1 MNINKTPIKTKALAM
16 IVSIILITLSAPV
29 CAADD
34 EMDATTDGIINEYS
48 NFYGEQLQDAWN
60 DLYSDISPNLPADLD
75 ISQLIASIAKGDLG
89 FNVTDILNW
98 LIKAFANEVYA
109 SVKLLTLVLALAVVS
124 SYLTNLNDSFGKNGI
139 GVIAHY
145 ICIILISSVAVTAFY
160 QVVSS
165 AAMAAENL
173 SVFMRMIVP
182 LMLAALL
189 SSGAIVS
196 ASVFEPVLLT
206 IIELSVSLIQNL
218 FIPVVML
225 LSALSIVNSL
235 SDKFKASRLV
245 TLLENFIKRGLSVLL
260 TVFVAFAGLQS
271 IASSGA
277 DGLTI
282 KLTKFASSNLIPVVG
297 GILSESVE
305 TIMNCSVVIK
315 NSVGIVGIIIVVFIS
330 ITPLLKIMASLF
342 VFRVIAAMC
351 EPVSDSKTTAC
362 LTCLADSISLVFS
375 MLAAITVMFVI
386 IITIIINTGN
396 LAAALGR

>member
-1 MNINKTPIKTKALAM
+1 MNINKTPIKTKTLAM
-16 IVSIILITLSAPV
+16 IVLLLLITLSAPV
-29 CAADD
+29 CAAD
-34 EMDATTDGIINEYS
+34 EETDATDGIINEYS
-48 NFYGEQLQDAWN
+48 DFYGERLQEAWN
-60 DLYSDISPNLPADLD
+60 DLYTDISPNLPADLD

-124 SYLTNLNDSFGKNGI
+124 SYLTNLNDSFGKNGV

-145 ICIILISSVAVTAFY
+145 ICIILVSSVAVTAFY

-351 EPVSDSKTTAC
+351 EPVSDAKTTAC

-396 LAAALGR
+396 VAAALGR

>member
-1 MNINKTPIKTKALAM
+1 MNINKTPIKTKTLAM
-16 IVSIILITLSAPV
+16 IVLLLLITLSAPV
-29 CAADD
+29 CAAD
-34 EMDATTDGIINEYS
+34 EETDATDGIINEYS
-48 NFYGEQLQDAWN
+48 DFYGERLQEAWN

-98 LIKAFANEVYA
+98 LIKAFASEVYA

-124 SYLTNLNDSFGKNGI
+124 SYLTNLNDSFGKNGV

-145 ICIILISSVAVTAFY
+145 ICIILVSSVAVTAFY

-235 SDKFKASRLV
+235 SDKLKASRLV

-330 ITPLLKIMASLF
+330 IAPLLKIMASLLI
-342 VFRVIAAMC
+342 FRVIAAMC
-351 EPVSDSKTTAC
+351 EKVSDAKTTTC
-362 LTCLADSISLVFS
+362 LACLADSISLVFS
-375 MLAAITVMFVI
+375 MLAAITIMFVI

-396 LAAALGR
+396 MAAALGR

>member
-16 IVSIILITLSAPV
+16 IISIILITLSAPV
-29 CAADD
+29 CAAD
-34 EMDATTDGIINEYS
+34 EETDATTDGIINEYS

>member
-1 MNINKTPIKTKALAM
+1 MNINKTPIKTKTLAM
-16 IVSIILITLSAPV
+16 IVLLLLITLSAPV
-29 CAADD
+29 CAAD
-34 EMDATTDGIINEYS
+34 EETDATDGIINEYS
-48 NFYGEQLQDAWN
+48 DFYGERLQEAWN

-124 SYLTNLNDSFGKNGI
+124 SYLTNLNDSFGKNGV

-145 ICIILISSVAVTAFY
+145 ICIILVSSVAVTAFY

-282 KLTKFASSNLIPVVG
+282 KLTKFASSN
-297 GILSESVE
+297 
-305 TIMNCSVVIK
+305 
-315 NSVGIVGIIIVVFIS
+315 
-330 ITPLLKIMASLF
+330 
-342 VFRVIAAMC
+342 
-351 EPVSDSKTTAC
+351 
-362 LTCLADSISLVFS
+362 
-375 MLAAITVMFVI
+375 
-386 IITIIINTGN
+386 
-396 LAAALGR
+396 

>member
-29 CAADD
+29 CAAD
-34 EMDATTDGIINEYS
+34 EETDATTDGIINEYS

-75 ISQLIASIAKGDLG
+75 ISQLITSIAKGDLG

>member
-34 EMDATTDGIINEYS
+34 ETDATTDGIINEYS

>member
-34 EMDATTDGIINEYS
+34 ETDATTDGIINEYS

-139 GVIAHY
+139 GGIAHY